1 MQWYWWVSLRI
12 FVLISVGVNVKC
24 INDYAAQEWAND
36 SKLHIS
42 VTKHNSDIYNEH

>member
-1 MQWYWWVSLRI
+1 MGFTENFCVDLSGGQQ
-12 FVLISVGVNVKC
+12 KC

-36 SKLHIS
+36 SKLHIF